1 MSQTL
6 YAFLAVVLVTTFTL
20 VQRNIIFQNQYNT
33 IVNDLDLLGIGVA
46 TEQLDF
52 ISSKAFDNNIPA
64 ADSTFLTPPANF
76 GAGSVS
82 YMTSQ
87 DIDDFHNKTL
97 DVKLPALDDTL
108 GFLVSV
114 NVQYV
119 NKVDTLFVASPSSQ
133 TNYKE
138 ITVNVQ
144 GVVDPNT
151 GDYMSEVSLSRVM
164 AYHE

>member
-6 YAFLAVVLVTTFTL
+6 YAFLAIVLVTTFTL
-20 VQRNIIFQNQYNT
+20 TQRNIIFQNQYNT

-52 ISSKAFDNNIPA
+52 ISSKPFDNNIPA
-64 ADSTFLTPPANF
+64 ADSSFLTPPGNF
-76 GAGSVS
+76 GAGSGS
-82 YMTSQ
+82 YMASL

-97 DVKLPALDDTL
+97 DVNLPALEDTL
-108 GFLVSV
+108 GFVVSV

-119 NKVDTLFVASPSSQ
+119 NKVDTLFVPYPTGP

-144 GVVDPNT
+144 GMVDPNT
-151 GDYMSEVSLSRVM
+151 GRYMSTVSLSRVM